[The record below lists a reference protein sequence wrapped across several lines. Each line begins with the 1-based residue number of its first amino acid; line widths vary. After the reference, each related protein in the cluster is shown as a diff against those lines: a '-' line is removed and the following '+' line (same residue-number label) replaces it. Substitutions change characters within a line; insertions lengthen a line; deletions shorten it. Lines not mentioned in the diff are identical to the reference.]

1 MGRKIVII
9 GGVAAGASAAVKARR
24 TDEEA
29 EIVLL
34 ERGPHASFAN
44 CGLPYLISG
53 VIGDREQLLVIPTER
68 LAGRYMLDV
77 RLRHEAIRIDRA
89 AKTVEVRQAED
100 GRVYRETYDKL
111 VIAAG
116 SRPLRP
122 ELPGGELAG
131 VFTLSTVEDAVA
143 IREYIQNNEVHF
155 GAIIGGGYIGL
166 ECAEALVTL
175 GLRVALLERLDQV
188 MPTLS
193 REMTAPIMAQLAGN
207 GVDVHLSAEAEAL
220 LGREHLKGLRLRG
233 GEEVPADLLIIA
245 AGVAP
250 ELELA
255 RESGLQVDLGIVV
268 DEWMR
273 TSDPEIYAAG
283 DIVLSRNLAGG
294 NPMRVPLAGP
304 ANKQGRVAGCNA
316 AGGDLRFAGVVGASV
331 VKVFDLTVGRV
342 GMHEEDARRAGYD
355 PLVSYTHSSHH
366 ATYYPGAE
374 VMAIKLIAE
383 RLGGKLLGA
392 EIVGGAGVDKRLDV
406 LATAIYAGLCVK
418 DLEQLDL
425 AYAPPYASAK
435 DPVVIAGMVAANI
448 QRGELKTVTPHE
460 LIDLTAAGVRMQIV
474 DVRTPREYKSGHL
487 PDAVNI
493 PLDDLRGRAGEL
505 DTEQTAILYCGIGY
519 RSYHGTK
526 ILAARGFKDVRNLS
540 GGMST
545 WQWVGKVV
553 AGEGQGMKVV

>member
-34 ERGPHASFAN
+34 ERGPHVSFAN
-44 CGLPYLISG
+44 CGLPYFISG

-77 RLRHEAIRIDRA
+77 RLRHEVIRIDRT
-89 AKTVEVRQAED
+89 AKTVEVRQSED
-100 GRVYRETYDKL
+100 GRVYRETYDRL
-111 VIAAG
+111 IIAAG
-116 SRPLRP
+116 SRPLLP
-122 ELPGGELAG
+122 ELPGGKLAG

>member
-34 ERGPHASFAN
+34 ERGPHVSFAN
-44 CGLPYLISG
+44 CGLPYFISG

-77 RLRHEAIRIDRA
+77 RLRHEAIRIDRT

-100 GRVYRETYDKL
+100 GRAYRETYDKL
-111 VIAAG
+111 IIAAG
-116 SRPLRP
+116 SRPLLP
-122 ELPGGELAG
+122 ELPGGKLAG

-207 GVDVHLSAEAEAL
+207 GVDIHLSAEAEVL

-233 GEEVPADLLIIA
+233 GEEIPADLLIIA

-342 GMHEEDARRAGYD
+342 GMNKEDARRAGYD

-448 QRGELKTVTPHE
+448 QRGELKAVTPHE
-460 LIDLTAAGVRMQIV
+460 LIDLTAAGHRMQII

-553 AGEGQGMKVV
+553 AGKGEG